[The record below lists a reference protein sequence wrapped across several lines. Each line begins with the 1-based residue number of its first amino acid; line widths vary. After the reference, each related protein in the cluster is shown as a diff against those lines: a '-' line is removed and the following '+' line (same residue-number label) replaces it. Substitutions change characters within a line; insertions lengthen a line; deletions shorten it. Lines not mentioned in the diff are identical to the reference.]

1 MKIKTI
7 KYLTIILLLIPLKI
21 NAIDIYSN
29 NGILYNLN
37 DDEIIYKKNEQEKVQ
52 IASLTKIMTAVV
64 ALENIEDINQTITL
78 EKEMFDGLEEYAQAG
93 FKIGDKVTYID
104 LLYGLMLP
112 SGAECAYALSLSISN
127 TNEEFVK
134 LMNEKAK
141 ELNLKNTTFQNPI
154 GIDDENNY
162 STVEDIA
169 ILLKYALKNPTFNK
183 IFKTKEYITSNNI
196 KLESTIKEK
205 AKKSNLDVS
214 NILGSKTG
222 FTDKAGYCL
231 ASISKINNI
240 NYLLVTTNASTKNE
254 YQVMDAINIYDYY
267 SKNYSYKKILKF
279 NQLLVKIPIKNS
291 IKKEYKIY
299 SEFDKYIY
307 ANNEL
312 NEANIKYEYEG
323 IKEITKKTK
332 QNEKIGKINIK
343 YNNEIIYTYDI
354 ILKEK
359 IYFHNYTMYLICISI
374 IVINIIIKKHKKNK
388 SNTLKHI

>member
-169 ILLKYALKNPTFNK
+169 ILLKYALKNPIFNK

-312 NEANIKYEYEG
+312 NEANITYEYEG

-374 IVINIIIKKHKKNK
+374 ITINIIIKKQKKNK